1 MDKKNPYS
9 NSSRKIIAGI
19 AAILV
24 IILLAYFA
32 FFGETAVVPLN
43 PQQNDTEKPNST
55 TSSPLPTTQPM
66 PNSTTPSVD
75 ITYNVLTKPSI
86 GWNWSSDFS
95 GYVQSDPGKV
105 FLVVNLTIRNNGYEE
120 FSTNPYY
127 FDAVADGVRYGFD
140 NRTWNFANWEPLE
153 LTIGETYSGTLVF
166 QIPATTQSVT
176 VDYVRENHKYTINWT
191 KI

>member
-1 MDKKNPYS
+1 MDKKKTYS

-55 TSSPLPTTQPM
+55 TSSPLPTIQPM

-75 ITYNVLTKPSI
+75 IIYNVLTKPSI
-86 GWNWSSDFS
+86 SWNWSSDCS
-95 GYVQSDPGKV
+95 GYVQSDPRNV
-105 FLVVNLTIRNNGYEE
+105 FLVVNLTIKNNGYEE

-140 NRTWNFANWEPLE
+140 NRTWNVANWEPIE
-153 LTIGETYSGTLVF
+153 LIIGETYSGTLIF
-166 QIPATTQSVT
+166 QIPATAQSVT
-176 VDYVRENHKYTINWT
+176 VDYMREYHEYTINWT
-191 KI
+191 KT

>member
-1 MDKKNPYS
+1 LDKKNPYS
-9 NSSRKIIAGI
+9 NSSRKIIAEI

-75 ITYNVLTKPSI
+75 VIYNVLTKPSI
-86 GWNWSSDFS
+86 SWNWSSDCS
-95 GYVQSDPGKV
+95 GYVQSDPGNV
-105 FLVVNLTIRNNGYEE
+105 FLVVNLTIKNNGYEE

-140 NRTWNFANWEPLE
+140 NRTWNVANWEPIE
-153 LTIGETYSGTLVF
+153 LIIGETYSGTLIF

-176 VDYVRENHKYTINWT
+176 VDYMRENHEYTINWT
-191 KI
+191 KT